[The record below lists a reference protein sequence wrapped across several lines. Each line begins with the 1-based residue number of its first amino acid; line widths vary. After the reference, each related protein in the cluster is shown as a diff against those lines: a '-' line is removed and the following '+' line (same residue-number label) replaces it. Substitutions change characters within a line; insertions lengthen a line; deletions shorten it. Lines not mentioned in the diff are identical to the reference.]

1 MRSRSTHDSF
11 LSRLAGGLLRPGAA
25 LALCLIFLLGFSGAA
40 WAERNENAP
49 GLFISQNVPGAVNMN
64 PASFRHRPA
73 QIDADVLKNK
83 NIVLNLFEDSE
94 FDAVRDHVKKEAR
107 GAVTWSGHI
116 VDGEGGTVNITVF
129 GKAVAGSVS
138 TPGQLFEINTGPGG
152 RVTIEEIDLDLL
164 PPHVNPSEP
173 EGEPAGEET
182 TGGAATL
189 EGPAAAADTGDTID
203 LMVIYTQATRARYGQ
218 AGIEAKIIN
227 AVQALNDANARSG
240 ALAQFNL
247 VHMEEV
253 NYVETGDMGNALD
266 RLTSKT
272 DGYMDHVHTLRNT
285 YGADIVSM
293 IDEDGNYCGIAWQMN
308 PSWLSNSFERYA
320 FNVTLSSCMSGHTM
334 SHEIGHNEGCAH
346 DRANGSNGA
355 YPYSFGHR
363 DTTNGF
369 RTIMSY
375 SCPGGACP
383 RIPNFSNPDVL
394 YNGVP
399 TGIDYDT
406 DPTNSAENV
415 RSKNNTSP
423 IVANWRQAVSLTVP
437 AAPSGLVA
445 SAMSVSQ
452 NAVDWTDNSNNEDG
466 FRVERSP
473 NGSSWVQ
480 IATVAAGETHFED
493 SGLSANT
500 TYFYRARAYNGA
512 GNSAYSNTDS
522 ATTLVPDSNPPSITA
537 PADVTQEATGVKTAV
552 NLGTPTV
559 SDDTDPSPSV
569 SANNTGPFQLG
580 STLVTWTATD
590 ASGNSASD
598 TQQVTVTDSTPP
610 SITAPADI
618 TMSSTG
624 SIILINLG
632 TPSVS
637 DLADP
642 SPDVSSD
649 SPGSFP
655 IGVTVVTWMA
665 TDASNN
671 SASDTQT
678 VTVVDSS
685 TQPPAAPSNL
695 TASVTATGRGKSKS
709 KSVNL
714 SWSDNSSNEDNFI
727 VERCEESGKG
737 QNKICTFAPLATLGM
752 NVRSYSESPGSGTY
766 KYRVRARKGT
776 DASNYIYSGYSN
788 EVKL

>member
-1 MRSRSTHDSF
+1 MRSRSMHESPYG
-11 LSRLAGGLLRPGAA
+11 RLAAGLL
-25 LALCLIFLLGFSGAA
+25 LCLLFLAGFSGAA

-94 FDAVRDHVKKEAR
+94 FDAVRDHVRTDAR

-164 PPHVNPSEP
+164 PPHVNPNEP

-182 TGGAATL
+182 SGGTATL
-189 EGPAAAADTGDTID
+189 EGPGAAADTGDTID

-218 AGIEAKIIN
+218 AGIESKIIN

-240 ALAQFNL
+240 VLAQFNL

-272 DGYMDHVHTLRNT
+272 DGVMDHVHALRNT

-293 IDEDGNYCGIAWQMN
+293 IDEDSNYCGIAWQMN

-320 FNVTLSSCMSGHTM
+320 FNVTLSACMSGHTM

-363 DTTNGF
+363 DTVNGF

-394 YNGVP
+394 YNGAP

-406 DPTNSAENV
+406 DPNNSADNV
-415 RSKNNTSP
+415 RSKNNTSS
-423 IVANWRQAVSLTVP
+423 IVANWRQAVSVTAP

-445 SAMSVSQ
+445 SAMSTSRI
-452 NAVDWTDNSNNEDG
+452 AVDWTDNSNNEDG
-466 FRVERSP
+466 FRIERSP
-473 NGSSWVQ
+473 SGSSWVQ
-480 IATVAAGETHFED
+480 IATVPAGQTHFED
-493 SGLSANT
+493 SGLSADT

-512 GNSAYSNTDS
+512 GNSAYSNPDS
-522 ATTLVPDSNPPSITA
+522 ATTLVPDGNPPSITA
-537 PADVTQEATGVKTAV
+537 PADVTREATGVTTAV

-569 SANNTGPFQLG
+569 SANNTGPFPLG

-598 TQQVTVTDSTPP
+598 TQWVTVTDNTPP
-610 SITAPADI
+610 SITAPADV
-618 TMSSTG
+618 TVFSTG
-624 SIILINLG
+624 PLTPVNLG

-642 SPDVSSD
+642 SPTA
-649 SPGSFP
+649 SPDKSGSFP
-655 IGVTVVTWMA
+655 IGVAVVTWTA
-665 TDASNN
+665 TDASGN
-671 SASDTQT
+671 SSTDTQQ

-695 TASVTATGRGKSKS
+695 TASVTTTGKGRNKSM
-709 KSVNL
+709 SVKL
-714 SWSDNSSNEDNFI
+714 SWSDNSSNENNFI
-727 VERCEESGKG
+727 VERCEETGKG
-737 QNKICTFAPLATLGM
+737 RNKTCNFAPHVTLEK
-752 NVRSYSESPGSGTY
+752 NVSSYSEDPGSGTF
-766 KYRVRARKGT
+766 KYRVQARKGT
-776 DASNYIYSGYSN
+776 DPSAYIYSGYSN